1 MISIIIHSYV
11 LSGLLFTFCVSN
23 ISYCILQF
31 CVFLCVGVFFFFFFF
46 YYFKGPCYYFNG
58 VFLFFFFFFFPVQLA
73 LLLLIL
79 LSLWLVIYIPLFFG
93 CFVRGSL
100 AVFQW
105 RPVLLSSHFSQYSSA
120 AQPCPMHCNPMTA
133 ACQASQS
140 ITNSQSLLR
149 FVSTESVMTPNHLI
163 LSYQSPPAFNPS
175 QHQGVFKWVSSLHQ
189 VAKVLE
195 FQLQH
200 QSVPFFFLPLWI

>member
-1 MISIIIHSYV
+1 MYYLVCCLH
-11 LSGLLFTFCVSN
+11 F
-23 ISYCILQF
+23 
-31 CVFLCVGVFFFFFFF
+31 VFLISVTVFFSSVFFFFFSIFKFLVRIFMVFF
-46 YYFKGPCYYFNG
+46 
-58 VFLFFFFFFFPVQLA
+58 FLFLFFPVQLA

-79 LSLWLVIYIPLFFG
+79 VNLYLVLYIPLFFG

-105 RPVLLSSHFSQYSSA
+105 RPVLLSSHFSQFSSA
-120 AQPCPMHCNPMTA
+120 AQPCPTLCNPMTT

-149 FVSTESVMTPNHLI
+149 LVSIESVMTPNHLI

-175 QHQGVFKWVSSLHQ
+175 QHQGVFKWVRSSHQ

>member
-1 MISIIIHSYV
+1 M
-11 LSGLLFTFCVSN
+11 
-23 ISYCILQF
+23 
-31 CVFLCVGVFFFFFFF
+31 FFFFFFPI
-46 YYFKGPCYYFNG
+46 FKVLVRIFM
-58 VFLFFFFFFFPVQLA
+58 VFFSCFFFFFFFPVQLA

>member
-31 CVFLCVGVFFFFFFF
+31 CVFLCVCFFFFFLFSRSLLEFSWCFF
-46 YYFKGPCYYFNG
+46 L
-58 VFLFFFFFFFPVQLA
+58 VFFFFFPVQLA

-79 LSLWLVIYIPLFFG
+79 LSLWLVVIYIPLFFG

>member
-1 MISIIIHSYV
+1 MV
-11 LSGLLFTFCVSN
+11 LL
-23 ISYCILQF
+23 Y
-31 CVFLCVGVFFFFFFF
+31 F
-46 YYFKGPCYYFNG
+46 Y
-58 VFLFFFFFFFPVQLA
+58 LVQLA

-79 LSLWLVIYIPLFFG
+79 VNLYLVLYIPLFFG
-93 CFVRGSL
+93 CFVRGCL

-175 QHQGVFKWVSSLHQ
+175 QHQGVFKWVRSSHQ

-200 QSVPFFFLPLWI
+200 QSVPFFFLLLWI

>member
-1 MISIIIHSYV
+1 VISIIIHSYV

-31 CVFLCVGVFFFFFFF
+31 CVFLWFFFFFLFSRSLLEFSWCFF
-46 YYFKGPCYYFNG
+46 L
-58 VFLFFFFFFFPVQLA
+58 VFFFFFPVQLA

-175 QHQGVFKWVSSLHQ
+175 QHQGVFKWVRSSHQ

>member
-31 CVFLCVGVFFFFFFF
+31 CVFLCFFFFFLFSRSLLEFSWCFFLVFFFFS
-46 YYFKGPCYYFNG
+46 
-58 VFLFFFFFFFPVQLA
+58 PVQVA

-175 QHQGVFKWVSSLHQ
+175 QHQGVFKWVRSSHQ

>member
-1 MISIIIHSYV
+1 M
-11 LSGLLFTFCVSN
+11 C
-23 ISYCILQF
+23 
-31 CVFLCVGVFFFFFFF
+31 VFFFFFFPI
-46 YYFKGPCYYFNG
+46 FKVLVRIFM
-58 VFLFFFFFFFPVQLA
+58 VFFSCFFFFFFPVQLA

-175 QHQGVFKWVSSLHQ
+175 QHQGVFKWVRSSHQ

>member
-1 MISIIIHSYV
+1 MPIIWMLICLRLSIGLLKCSLFLLDFLLATLVISIIIHSYV
-11 LSGLLFTFCVSN
+11 LFGVLFTFCVSH

-31 CVFLCVGVFFFFFFF
+31 CVFLWFFFFFLFSRSLLEFSWCFF
-46 YYFKGPCYYFNG
+46 L
-58 VFLFFFFFFFPVQLA
+58 VFFFFFPVQLA

-105 RPVLLSSHFSQYSSA
+105 RPVLLSSHFSQFSSA
-120 AQPCPMHCNPMTA
+120 AQPCPTLCNPMTA
-133 ACQASQS
+133 ACQASLS

-149 FVSTESVMTPNHLI
+149 LVSIESVMTPNHLI
-163 LSYQSPPAFNPS
+163 LSY
-175 QHQGVFKWVSSLHQ
+175 
-189 VAKVLE
+189 
-195 FQLQH
+195 
-200 QSVPFFFLPLWI
+200 

>member
-1 MISIIIHSYV
+1 VISIIIHSYV

-31 CVFLCVGVFFFFFFF
+31 CVFLCFFFFFPFF
-46 YYFKGPCYYFNG
+46 KVLVRIFM
-58 VFLFFFFFFFPVQLA
+58 VFFSCFFFFFPVQLA

-79 LSLWLVIYIPLFFG
+79 LSLWLVVIYIPLFFG

-175 QHQGVFKWVSSLHQ
+175 QHQGVFKWVRSSHQ